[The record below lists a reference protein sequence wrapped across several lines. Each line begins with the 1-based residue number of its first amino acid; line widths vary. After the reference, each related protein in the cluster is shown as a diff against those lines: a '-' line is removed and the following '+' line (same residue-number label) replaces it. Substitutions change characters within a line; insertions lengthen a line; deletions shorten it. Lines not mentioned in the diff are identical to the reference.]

1 VSVASWCCTCL
12 CVILCVGFCKD
23 HFVKVPLHFYIVTTF
38 FLYHTIKLNISSIN
52 IIKKSNKQIRCA
64 DVFQENVTLK
74 DAVGGDGS
82 VVPRVEL
89 ER

>member
-1 VSVASWCCTCL
+1 VSVASWCCTCF
-12 CVILCVGFCKD
+12 CVILCVGFCKG
-23 HFVKVPLHFYIVTTF
+23 HFVKVPLHLTYLHCYNI
-38 FLYHTIKLNISSIN
+38 LSLGISSIY
-52 IIKKSNKQIRCA
+52 IIKKSVKQIKCA
-64 DVFQENVTLK
+64 WCVFQENVTLK